1 METVIMKV
9 LSVMAIMTVE
19 ITVTKEDVCSA
30 GEDTHTDKVD

>member
-1 METVIMKV
+1 
-9 LSVMAIMTVE
+9 MTVE